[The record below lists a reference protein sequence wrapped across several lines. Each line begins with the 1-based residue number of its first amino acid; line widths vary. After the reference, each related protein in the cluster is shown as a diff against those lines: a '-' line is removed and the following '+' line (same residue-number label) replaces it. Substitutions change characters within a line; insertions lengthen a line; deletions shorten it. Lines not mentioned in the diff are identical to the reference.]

1 MSDPDPLSPDDD
13 KALGHDE
20 WGFILRICIV
30 VYLGL
35 LLRQAILVSW
45 TS

>member
-13 KALGHDE
+13 KALGHDK
-20 WGFILRICIV
+20 WGFILRICLV

-35 LLRQAILVSW
+35 LLWQAILVSW